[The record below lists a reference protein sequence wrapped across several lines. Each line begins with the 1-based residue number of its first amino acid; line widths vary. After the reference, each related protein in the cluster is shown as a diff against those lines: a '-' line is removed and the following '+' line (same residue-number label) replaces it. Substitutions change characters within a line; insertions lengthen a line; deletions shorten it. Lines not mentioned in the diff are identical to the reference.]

1 MSDAEGFST
10 YGHTRVWAREE
21 GEPWHIV
28 AGHVS
33 AC

>member
-1 MSDAEGFST
+1 MSDAERSST
-10 YGHTRVWAREE
+10 YRYTRVWAREE